1 MSTNY
6 SLREILRKYP
16 GMILLVITGSLI
28 LAACASAGTPSTSPT
43 RTTLVQG
50 KSALTRSIAGVQR
63 CHAAQLELKMAR
75 NAHGAAY
82 ATPYGSGQANRI
94 IEFVNT
100 SSSTCELTG
109 TPAPEE
115 VTNSGASMPVSVNDK
130 FMSSF
135 STLPG
140 EPAVKIFD
148 TPVDLST
155 GEGAAFVVETN
166 YWFSGFIPPGSTH
179 GLSRSSGL
187 SRSDIQ
193 PPPLSAVTGPPSIGA
208 SPVFPASLAGAIIS
222 TRLTG
227 NPGSDISTLAA
238 CQQYESSGPG
248 QTIGQLASY
257 EHWSQSQVASRWH
270 AEFNL
275 LCSSTGNP
283 VQHFQL

>member
-82 ATPYGSGQANRI
+82 ATPYGSGQANLI
-94 IEFVNT
+94 MEFVNT

-109 TPAPEE
+109 VPAPEMTTGNGSSSPVPANHQS
-115 VTNSGASMPVSVNDK
+115 VT
-130 FMSSF
+130 SSIAT
-135 STLPG
+135 SPG

-148 TPVDLST
+148 APVELPPDQS
-155 GEGAAFVVETN
+155 AAFAVNTN
-166 YWFSGFIPPGSTH
+166 YGPLSYIPPGSTH
-179 GLSRSSGL
+179 IL
-187 SRSDIQ
+187 SRSDNQAPSQ
-193 PPPLSAVTGPPSIGA
+193 PPSGNPGYIAI
-208 SPVFPASLAGAIIS
+208 SPVFPTSLINAILDTID
-222 TRLTG
+222 TG
-227 NPGSDISTLAA
+227 YPGSDISTLAA